1 MTEKNSRW
9 YTGGGLFRNVSLV
22 TTASDLYFERY
33 PLYITTR
40 DNKYVSLSADYTNRT
55 KAKQTTMKVSI
66 YNPAGQL
73 VAEQTCQR
81 GRNPQTRTLNIKMQE
96 VEIQN
101 PQLWDTE
108 NPNLYK
114 AVARLVREDGSIADE
129 ISEQFGIR
137 TVEYGPDFGLKLN
150 GKKVILKGYA
160 NHHTLGA
167 LGAAAYPRAIE
178 KRIQLMK
185 QFGMNHIRTSHN
197 PYSRDFIKLCD
208 KYGILVVDE
217 RVGSD
222 HFRIDT
228 RFGLIIGVRVRKG
241 AQLGHKVPF
250 SGDIRGLDRQL
261 AGTRRECQQQHKNDK
276 QTSTCSHTNRN
287 FVQR

>member
-1 MTEKNSRW
+1 MYVADVWLNGQHIGKTDYGYVGFQIDVTKLLRYGEPNEIKVKAHTMTEKNSRW

-22 TTASDLYFERY
+22 TTASDLYFERH

-40 DNKYVSLSADYTNRT
+40 DNKYVSLSADFTNRT

-66 YNPAGQL
+66 YDPAGQL
-73 VAEQTCQR
+73 VAEQTCKR

-101 PQLWDTE
+101 PQLWDTD

-150 GKKVILKGYA
+150 GKKVILKA
-160 NHHTLGA
+160 MPTTT
-167 LGAAAYPRAIE
+167 P
-178 KRIQLMK
+178 
-185 QFGMNHIRTSHN
+185 
-197 PYSRDFIKLCD
+197 
-208 KYGILVVDE
+208 
-217 RVGSD
+217 
-222 HFRIDT
+222 
-228 RFGLIIGVRVRKG
+228 
-241 AQLGHKVPF
+241 
-250 SGDIRGLDRQL
+250 
-261 AGTRRECQQQHKNDK
+261 
-276 QTSTCSHTNRN
+276 
-287 FVQR
+287 